1 MKITQAT
8 WEPSPILEE
17 EVETLGLFAARC
29 DVWAMEPTLT
39 YRERE
44 ELAIRADRF
53 RDLQIAAL
61 SINRKRK
68 NK

>member
-1 MKITQAT
+1 METTLK
-8 WEPSPILEE
+8 E
-17 EVETLGLFAARC
+17 EVSALGEFAARC

-44 ELAIRADRF
+44 ELAMCADRF
-53 RDLQIAAL
+53 RDLQIAVL

-68 NK
+68 TE